1 MAKLV
6 RGPHSTE
13 TTRAQRTELSA
24 PHLVAHAA
32 DRWAR
37 AVVGILDCPFD
48 PKTIAMWGKS
58 IGVSEGALRDWCK
71 VAHCRPKSSLDFA
84 RLLRAIVQSQE
95 YGWDPFNL
103 LDVANERTMRNLLQR
118 GGLSDL
124 LSTNT
129 PVTLRGFLL
138 KQRFV
143 TNDVALKALAQ
154 SLDRHTTELGSVRA
168 SGRPNRKDS

>member
-1 MAKLV
+1 MGRSV
-6 RGPHSTE
+6 RGPHSE
-13 TTRAQRTELSA
+13 TAATPRSGMPAG
-24 PHLVAHAA
+24 HLIAHAA

-48 PKTIAMWGKS
+48 PKTIGRWGKA

-71 VAHCRPKSSLDFA
+71 VAHCRPKSSLDCA
-84 RLLRAIVQSQE
+84 RLLRAIVQSE
-95 YGWDPFNL
+95 EHGWDPFNL

-124 LSTNT
+124 LSTNL

-143 TNDVALKALAQ
+143 TNDIALKALEQ
-154 SLDRHTTELGSVRA
+154 SVERRTTELSSGRA
-168 SGRPNRKDS
+168 ADRPNRKDS